1 MKGKSPKPDMFYKIK
16 NQARVTAAM
25 FAGMELDLF
34 TPLDNNP
41 MDTEQL
47 ASFLGVKSEKLGPL
61 LYALAE
67 FNLLSENGGFFSNI
81 PETSEY
87 FVKGKE
93 GYIGESSKIW
103 KNNLLAAL
111 TTAETIQTGKPQ
123 AKYDW
128 RDMDQAKLETIMEG
142 MAAQDPPFARK
153 LSADFDFSGYLT
165 LLDAGCGSGA
175 LAIAMTE
182 IHPQLSATV
191 VDLPQVTPI
200 TKKTIIKANA
210 QDRVKVISA
219 DLTLE
224 PIPGKYDV
232 AFLSSII
239 QVISKEEARKVI
251 LNVGNTVKPG
261 GWLYIFGSGILEDTR
276 LSPPAAVGINLV
288 LINVYDHG
296 QSYTESEHRG
306 WLEEAGFD
314 KINFDYGELI
324 ISARKHSPK

>member
-1 MKGKSPKPDMFYKIK
+1 MNSQSPKPDKFYQIK
-16 NQARVTAAM
+16 NSARATAAM

-34 TPLDNNP
+34 TPLDDGP
-41 MDTEQL
+41 LDTEQL
-47 ASFLGVKSEKLGPL
+47 ASSLGVQGDKLGPL
-61 LYALAE
+61 LYALAI
-67 FNLLSENGGFFSNI
+67 FGLLTEDGGYFSNT
-81 PETSEY
+81 PETSMY
-87 FVKGKE
+87 FVKGKKE
-93 GYIGESSKIW
+93 YIGESSKIW

-111 TTAETIQTGKPQ
+111 TTADTIRTGQPQ

-128 RDMDQAKLETIMEG
+128 RDMNQAKLEELMEG
-142 MAAQDPPFARK
+142 MAAQDAPFARK
-153 LSADFDFSGYLT
+153 LSVDFDFSGCYT

-210 QDRVKVISA
+210 QDRVEVISA
-219 DLTLE
+219 DLTMD
-224 PIPGKYDV
+224 PIPGEYDV

-288 LINVYDHG
+288 LINVYDNG
-296 QSYTESEHRG
+296 QSYTESEHRD
-306 WLEEAGFD
+306 WLEEAGFN
-314 KINFDYGELI
+314 KINFDYGEFI
-324 ISARKHSPK
+324 ISARKRLD